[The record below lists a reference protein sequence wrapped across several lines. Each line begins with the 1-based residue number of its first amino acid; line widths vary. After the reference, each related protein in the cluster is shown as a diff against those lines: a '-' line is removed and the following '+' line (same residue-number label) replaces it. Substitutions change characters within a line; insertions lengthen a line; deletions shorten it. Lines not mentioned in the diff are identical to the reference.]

1 MNSEQYK
8 SIYQKKRASGGSSF
22 FEKIF
27 YLSLDLIKKDGYN

>member
-8 SIYQKKRASGGSSF
+8 EEKGFRRKLF

-27 YLSLDLIKKDGYN
+27 YLSLDLIKKTAII